1 MRHERKTHAPCPMPH
16 AIPGG
21 SLNRI
26 RFQIAALAIISI
38 LSVACH
44 RGPRRAL
51 APVVDPQF
59 SHLTKEQ
66 SFAKGE
72 DWFAKRRFQR
82 ARQYYQYVYETQPND
97 PLGRRALLRIAD
109 TYYEQGD
116 PVNLVEAQYKYRD
129 FINRYPGS
137 DRADYAMLQI
147 AMCSYKQMERPDRD
161 QQKTRE
167 ALDKFTDVLKTFP
180 RSPLRP
186 EMDKRLQ
193 DVLDRLAKHDHIIA
207 RYYIK
212 RHSYNSAVQRLNGI
226 VTLYPNY
233 RERDG
238 VFFDLATAL
247 SGLGRTAEARLYY
260 DRVVTEYP
268 RSPYAGKA
276 KQKLG
281 TMKTA

>member
-1 MRHERKTHAPCPMPH
+1 
-16 AIPGG
+16 
-21 SLNRI
+21 
-26 RFQIAALAIISI
+26 
-38 LSVACH
+38 
-44 RGPRRAL
+44 
-51 APVVDPQF
+51 
-59 SHLTKEQ
+59 
-66 SFAKGE
+66 
-72 DWFAKRRFQR
+72 
-82 ARQYYQYVYETQPND
+82 
-97 PLGRRALLRIAD
+97 
-109 TYYEQGD
+109 
-116 PVNLVEAQYKYRD
+116 VNLVEAQYKYRD

-167 ALDKFTDVLKTFP
+167 ALDKFNDVLKSFP

-186 EMDKRLQ
+186 EMDRRLQ

-212 RHSYNSAVQRLNGI
+212 RHSYNSAVLRLNGI
-226 VTLYPNY
+226 VELYPNY

-238 VFFDLATAL
+238 VFFDLASAL
-247 SGLGRTAEARLYY
+247 SGLGRTAEARLYF

-268 RSPYAGKA
+268 KSPYAGKA
-276 KQKLG
+276 RQKLG